1 MDKKTKSYYKS
12 QAAMWEA
19 RYWELK
25 EVAQRLA
32 AQTRQAREEAAEARA
47 EAAAERGAREEAER
61 NIWAA

>member
-12 QAAMWEA
+12 EAAYWEGK
-19 RYWELK
+19 YKELK

-32 AQTRQAREEAAEARA
+32 QQTHQARQEAADARA
-47 EAAAERGAREEAER
+47 EAAAERAGRLEAER